1 MTDMPS
7 HDPSRFKIL
16 PPGDYIVQ
24 ITDEPEINRYGKAI
38 GVIIK
43 FRIISPETM
52 GGDNASTLLWPWE
65 ESYGKLKEL
74 LGQQKEDWKG
84 GMFSTKIINE
94 PHPTR
99 AGQMKHTL
107 TEIQSTEEKERQRG
121 IEKLAGP
128 DDEARDDKAYEEN
141 KEKKEREPGDD
152 EEEDDVPF

>member
-16 PPGDYIVQ
+16 PPGDYMVQ
-24 ITDEPEINRYGKAI
+24 ITDEPEINKYGKAI

-52 GGDNASTLLWPWE
+52 TGDSASTLLWPWE
-65 ESYGKLKEL
+65 EGYGKLKEL
-74 LGQQKEDWKG
+74 LGDQKEDWSGK
-84 GMFSTKIINE
+84 MFNTEIINE

-107 TEIQSTEEKERQRG
+107 TNIESTEGKKEKE
-121 IEKLAGP
+121 K
-128 DDEARDDKAYEEN
+128 DEARDDKAYEEE
-141 KEKKEREPGDD
+141 KGKKEREPGDD
-152 EEEDDVPF
+152 EDDVPF

>member
-107 TEIQSTEEKERQRG
+107 TNIESTEEKKE
-121 IEKLAGP
+121 EDK
-128 DDEARDDKAYEEN
+128 ARDDKAYEEE